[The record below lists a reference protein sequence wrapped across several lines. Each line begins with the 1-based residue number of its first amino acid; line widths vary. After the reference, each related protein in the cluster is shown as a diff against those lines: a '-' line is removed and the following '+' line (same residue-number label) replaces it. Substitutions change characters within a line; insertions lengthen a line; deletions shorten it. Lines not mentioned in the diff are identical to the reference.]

1 MRFAI
6 GTLCTLLLLAG
17 CSPRQATLSESEI
30 VVAPARSASILGS
43 WMLSNPDSTQFVG
56 ARSVEL
62 RLEPGTFT
70 LVAEYPGS
78 PLMVV
83 DGEASFD
90 PSGGLLTL
98 TPRSSTRQADGR
110 TNTMLPI
117 GRPIALLATA
127 ADNTMVFAQPGD
139 ALRTPSSVWHRTAVA
154 RRTGGDAQ
162 LSQRD
167 SVPVP

>member
-17 CSPRQATLSESEI
+17 CTPRQATLSESEV

-62 RLEPGTFT
+62 RLEPGTFS
-70 LVAEYPGS
+70 LVADYQGS
-78 PLMVV
+78 PLMAV

-110 TNTMLPI
+110 TNTLLPV
-117 GRPIALLATA
+117 GRPMTLLATA

-139 ALRTPSSVWHRTAVA
+139 ALRTPSSVWHRSSVA
-154 RRTGGDAQ
+154 RRTGANAR

-167 SVPVP
+167 SVSVP